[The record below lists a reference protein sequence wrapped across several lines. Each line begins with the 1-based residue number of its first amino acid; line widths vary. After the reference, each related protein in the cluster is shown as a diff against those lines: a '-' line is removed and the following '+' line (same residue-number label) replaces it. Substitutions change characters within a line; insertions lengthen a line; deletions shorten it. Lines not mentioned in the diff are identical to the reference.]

1 MKLRW
6 LALIFLVA
14 LAFFSTV
21 AYAHPGKTDGKGG
34 HINHSTG
41 EYHYHHGYSE
51 HQHYDMDGDGDVDC
65 PYSFDDKTNHNGG
78 ITSSRSSNNTNNKGI
93 IRSVLDSPL
102 LTLLVCIAAFALIFF
117 FMELW
122 KTRNFKDA
130 VRLWLY
136 TVQEWMHTAILGV
149 IFWGVIFLIVLSL
162 IR

>member
-51 HQHYDMDGDGDVDC
+51 HQHYDMDGDGDADC
-65 PYSFDDKTNHNGG
+65 PYSFDDKTINKNNT
-78 ITSSRSSNNTNNKGI
+78 INKNDSTSKNNTTSKNSSSNTIKNKDKQSNKLTSNDFLKAVPIVVLASFWIYQGI
-93 IRSVLDSPL
+93 KK
-102 LTLLVCIAAFALIFF
+102 AN
-117 FMELW
+117 
-122 KTRNFKDA
+122 K
-130 VRLWLY
+130 
-136 TVQEWMHTAILGV
+136 
-149 IFWGVIFLIVLSL
+149 
-162 IR
+162 